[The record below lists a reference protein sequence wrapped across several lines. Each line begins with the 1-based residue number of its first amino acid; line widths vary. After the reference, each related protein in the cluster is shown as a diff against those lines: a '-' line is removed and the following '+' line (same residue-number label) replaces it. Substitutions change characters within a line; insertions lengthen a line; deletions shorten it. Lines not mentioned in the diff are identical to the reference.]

1 MSKDEIKTKVRA
13 ILARTLKVDPA
24 AIVEEAS
31 QANLS
36 QWDSVQHM
44 NVVLGVENEF
54 EIEFEDVE
62 LPNLTTFPLL
72 VDAVAKHTGA

>member
-1 MSKDEIKTKVRA
+1 MRNDEIKQRVRVV
-13 ILARTLKVDPA
+13 LARALKVDPA

-54 EIEFEDVE
+54 EIEFEDAE

-72 VDAVAKHTGA
+72 VDAVARHIGA